1 MISEL
6 SINES
11 IPVSRTCNF
20 MIINYVTQFDNAVF
34 IYLFV
39 SLFEFPKCY

>member
-1 MISEL
+1 MSQFQSVVPAI
-6 SINES
+6 
-11 IPVSRTCNF
+11 F